1 MDSLTSLTYSMGLV
15 FLAGTIENSTKYLC
29 EPNFMKNLH
38 CCKQEVC
45 IFVVAF
51 LSLYYLKKKI
61 GSYYIGS
68 AHSTVWGTAKHFWSL
83 FWIFFYRFI

>member
-51 LSLYYLKKKI
+51 LSLYYLKKKNWVI
-61 GSYYIGS
+61 LYWLC
-68 AHSTVWGTAKHFWSL
+68 T
-83 FWIFFYRFI
+83 FYSMGYCQALLVFVLDLLL